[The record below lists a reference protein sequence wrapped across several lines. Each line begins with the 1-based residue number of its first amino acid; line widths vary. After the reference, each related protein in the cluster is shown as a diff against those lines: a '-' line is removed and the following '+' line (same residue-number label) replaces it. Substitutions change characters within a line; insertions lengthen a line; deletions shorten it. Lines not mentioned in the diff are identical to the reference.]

1 MFLGQHCQRRFEAS
15 VASERYYLS
24 LNPTRLRESG
34 YDSFREKDSRV
45 PSRIL
50 PATQY
55 AQHRDWSVTQY
66 PLVDHPALQ
75 AAWDFSQGRLRQI
88 TDALAATDLS
98 PEIVTVG
105 IAGSLARM
113 EATAES
119 DCDLVVVLREG
130 VSPESAAGSSAFA
143 AVWKAL
149 AALELEAPEKTGIYA
164 APVSISQLLDP
175 QTLGKVAEDQR
186 VFGSRIL
193 FLQEL
198 QPVWGEAAFRELTR
212 SIVERYASQYVAV
225 DQSKQWS
232 YLLNDLVRYFKS
244 LCQTYMFGELA
255 NDSRWRLRN
264 LKARHSR
271 LLIYVGL
278 LFLLGESSRTKER
291 KQDWLADRLTWTP
304 AERLAALYAEYGDG
318 QFGILAGCLNRFVA
332 AMSTP
337 GFRESLSETLE
348 PDSPLA
354 RESNP
359 AFTEMKRNADEF
371 LSELLR
377 FALTRREDWAERF
390 FEYWLF

>member
-1 MFLGQHCQRRFEAS
+1 MSSKITPGGL
-15 VASERYYLS
+15 
-24 LNPTRLRESG
+24 
-34 YDSFREKDSRV
+34 
-45 PSRIL
+45 
-50 PATQY
+50 Y
-55 AQHRDWSVTQY
+55 AQHRDWAVTRF
-66 PLVDHPALQ
+66 PLADFAALQ
-75 AAWDFSQGRLRQI
+75 AAWEFSQLRLHEIVR
-88 TDALAATDLS
+88 ALAAARLS
-98 PEIVTVG
+98 PEIVTIG

-119 DCDLVVVLREG
+119 DCDLVVVLHEG
-130 VSPESAAGSSAFA
+130 VAADSPAALKAFA
-143 AVWKAL
+143 GVWESL
-149 AALELEAPEKTGIYA
+149 ADLKLEAPESAGIYA
-164 APVSISQLLDP
+164 APVSRSQLLDP
-175 QTLGKVAEDQR
+175 LTLGKVSEDQR

-198 QPVWGEAAFRELTR
+198 QPVWGEDAFRQLSRE
-212 SIVERYASQYVAV
+212 IVGRYAAHYVTL

-244 LCQTYMFGELA
+244 LCQTYMFGEIS
-255 NDSRWRLRN
+255 NHHRWRLRN

-278 LFLLGESSRTKER
+278 LFLLGESSRTAEGKE
-291 KQDWLADRLTWTP
+291 DWLAERLTWTP
-304 AERLAALYAEYGDG
+304 TERLATLYAEHGDDRF
-318 QFGILAGCLNRFVA
+318 QVLAGCLNRFVA

-337 GFRESLSETLE
+337 GFRESLAETPD

-359 AFTEMKRNADEF
+359 AFAAMKESSDKF

-377 FALTRREDWAERF
+377 FALERRADWAERF

>member
-1 MFLGQHCQRRFEAS
+1 MADAAS
-15 VASERYYLS
+15 VGSQWAASVTTGRYYLNLS
-24 LNPTRLRESG
+24 PTRLRESG
-34 YDSFREKDSRV
+34 YNSFMEKDSRV

-55 AQHRDWSVTQY
+55 AQHRDWSVTQF
-66 PLVDHPALQ
+66 PLAQFLALQ
-75 AAWDFSQGRLRQI
+75 AAWDFSQSLLREI
-88 TDALAATDLS
+88 SSALAAADLS

-119 DCDLVVVLREG
+119 DCDLVVVLRGE
-130 VSPESAAGSSAFA
+130 VSPESEVGARAFA
-143 AVWKAL
+143 GVWKAL
-149 AALELEAPEKTGIYA
+149 ALLQLEAPEKAGIYA
-164 APVSISQLLDP
+164 APVSISQLLDS
-175 QTLGKVAEDQR
+175 QTLGKVSEEQR

-198 QPVWGEAAFRELTR
+198 QPVWGDEAFRELTR
-212 SIVERYASQYVAV
+212 GIVERYASQYVAV

-255 NDSRWRLRN
+255 NDTRWRLRN

-278 LFLLGESSRTKER
+278 LFLLGESSRTTER
-291 KQDWLADRLTWTP
+291 KQDWLAERLTWTP
-304 AERLAALYAEYGDG
+304 AERLAALYAEYGDD
-318 QFGILAGCLNRFVA
+318 QFGTLAECLNRFVA

-337 GFRESLSETLE
+337 GFRESLSETLD

-359 AFTEMKRNADEF
+359 AFAKMKENADEF

-377 FALTRREDWAERF
+377 FALARRDDWAERF